1 MKKNM
6 LTVLILALLIVNL
19 VLTSVLMVSV
29 MGTNKKTSELV
40 NNIATVMRLEL
51 TQPGESGQTV
61 SLEDTAVYNLST
73 MTIPLASDLS
83 GSDGGVQ
90 RYIQF
95 DVALSMNT
103 KSDGYKTYGET
114 IADRESLVKDA
125 ISSVVS
131 AHTESECRA
140 DLEGLKAEI
149 LQAVQDLFQS
159 DFIYQVAIS
168 EVKFGS

>member
-29 MGTNKKTSELV
+29 MGTNQKTSELV

-51 TQPGESGQTV
+51 TQPGESGQEI
-61 SLEDTAVYNLST
+61 SLEDTAVYNLTT
-73 MTIPLASDLS
+73 MTIPLASDPS
-83 GSDGGVQ
+83 AQDGGVQ

-95 DVALSMNT
+95 DAALSMNMN
-103 KSDGYKTYGET
+103 SDGYKTYGET

-149 LQAVQDLFQS
+149 LQAVQNLFQS

>member
-29 MGTNKKTSELV
+29 MGTNQKTSELV

-51 TQPGESGQTV
+51 TQPGEQGQEI
-61 SLEDTAVYNLST
+61 SLEDTAVYNLTT
-73 MTIPLASDLS
+73 MTIPLANDPSAQ
-83 GSDGGVQ
+83 DGGVQ

-95 DVALSMNT
+95 DAALSMNMN
-103 KSDGYKTYGET
+103 SDGYKTYGET

-149 LQAVQDLFQS
+149 LQAVQNLFQS